1 MSVTHRMESQR
12 GRIGKEIN
20 RGLDKNN
27 KPWANFSLAVDVNRQ
42 NEQGTWEK
50 VDTNWYQVAVF
61 GAQAKNVADSFS
73 PGDPVVVSGN
83 VEQAIR
89 VVEGPDGTPV
99 AQTRNEVK
107 ASMVG
112 PDLILTPVTL
122 PESPARSGPTRS
134 GPGTTAQQEQAP
146 ANDVA
151 SRHGYG
157 HGGSGAEQPRAASAG
172 PETDQ
177 ASAARGA
184 AAIWP
189 PAAQPGSG
197 SVGLR

>member
-20 RGLDKNN
+20 NGLDKNN
-27 KPWANFSLAVDVNRQ
+27 KPWANFSLAVDVNRRS
-42 NEQGTWEK
+42 EQGDWEK
-50 VDTNWYQVAVF
+50 VDTNWYQVSVF
-61 GAQAKNVADSFS
+61 GAQAKNVVLSFS

-99 AQTRNEVK
+99 AQTRNEVR

-122 PESPARSGPTRS
+122 PESPTRSGPTRS
-134 GPGTTAQQEQAP
+134 GPGATAQQEQAP
-146 ANDVA
+146 ATDA
-151 SRHGYG
+151 TSRQGYDY
-157 HGGSGAEQPRAASAG
+157 GGSGAEEPRSATAG

-177 ASAARGA
+177 APAAGGA

-189 PAAQPGSG
+189 PAVQPGSG